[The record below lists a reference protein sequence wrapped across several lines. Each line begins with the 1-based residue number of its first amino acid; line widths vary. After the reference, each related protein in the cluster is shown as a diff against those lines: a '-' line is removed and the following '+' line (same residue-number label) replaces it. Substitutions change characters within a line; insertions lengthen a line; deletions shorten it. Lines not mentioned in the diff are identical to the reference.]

1 LWETKVEGREG
12 LARRRRLSPTR
23 PCCSRDINV
32 SPYAGVLNVDFGR
45 NGETQLILHLP
56 LLYESDFRIAAN
68 SRHVGYAGIS
78 NASPKPTTRVK
89 CNMTV

>member
-1 LWETKVEGREG
+1 M
-12 LARRRRLSPTR
+12 
-23 PCCSRDINV
+23 
-32 SPYAGVLNVDFGR
+32 DFRR
-45 NGETQLILHLP
+45 NGETQLILQLP